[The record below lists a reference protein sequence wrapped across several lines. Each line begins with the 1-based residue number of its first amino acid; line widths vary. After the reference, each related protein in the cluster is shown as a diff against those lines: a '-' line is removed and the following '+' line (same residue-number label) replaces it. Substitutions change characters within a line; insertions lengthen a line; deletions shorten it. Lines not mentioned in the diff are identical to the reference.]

1 MEFFHRWKKG
11 DNDEKIYLKHLRDM
25 PELCWGTYIGRSNVT
40 KFKDFEKSL
49 SESMRESLRRLNSL
63 CSPKNNPH
71 YISALYWASTTEEGK
86 VLAEN
91 LVDFSVEEFNHT
103 FKPIIE
109 MLENLE
115 QQRKLY
121 MDLFY
126 VLLKERF
133 NDK

>member
-1 MEFFHRWKKG
+1 MK
-11 DNDEKIYLKHLRDM
+11 KIYLKQLRDI
-25 PELCWGTYIGRSNVT
+25 PELYLGTYIGRSNIT
-40 KFKDFEKSL
+40 KYKEFAKNLPENMKDVI
-49 SESMRESLRRLNSL
+49 RDLNSR
-63 CSPKNNPH
+63 CSTKDNPY

-109 MLENLE
+109 MLENLK

>member
-1 MEFFHRWKKG
+1 MK
-11 DNDEKIYLKHLRDM
+11 KIYLKHLRDM
-25 PELCWGTYIGRSNVT
+25 PELYLGTYIGRGNIT
-40 KFKDFEKSL
+40 KYKEFAKNLPENMKETIRD
-49 SESMRESLRRLNSL
+49 LNSR
-63 CSPKNNPH
+63 CSTKANPH